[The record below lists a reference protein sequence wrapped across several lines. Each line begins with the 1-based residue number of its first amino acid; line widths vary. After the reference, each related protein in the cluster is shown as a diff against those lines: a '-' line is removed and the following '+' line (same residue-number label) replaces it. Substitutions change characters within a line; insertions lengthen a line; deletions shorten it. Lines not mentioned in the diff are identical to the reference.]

1 MSTDSFDNG
10 GRGYGAGSSSD
21 GSDLTF
27 AVSAIRADG
36 HWHLRELPARATES
50 LPNLIAELRASRAE
64 GPVVGLLCIEDDWS
78 VVLRPVPSGV
88 RILLSDATAALDYDI
103 ASEVL
108 DTLDID
114 EPSEE
119 EADASDEP
127 WPEGDFDLLEDLG
140 VSEQIMSIIFYDDD
154 LYGAEQVLRVADEL
168 GFADELA
175 DLVGVELEF

>member
-10 GRGYGAGSSSD
+10 D
-21 GSDLTF
+21 DLTF

-36 HWHLRELPARATES
+36 QWHLRELPARATE
-50 LPNLIAELRASRAE
+50 NLQDLVEVLRSSRAE
-64 GPVVGLLCIEDDWS
+64 GPVVGLLCVEDDWS
-78 VVLRPVPSGV
+78 AVLRPVPGGV

-127 WPEGDFDLLEDLG
+127 WPEGDFDMLEDLG
-140 VSEQIMSIIFYDDD
+140 ASEQVMSIIFYDED

>member
-1 MSTDSFDNG
+1 MSTD
-10 GRGYGAGSSSD
+10 
-21 GSDLTF
+21 SDLTF

-36 HWHLRELPARATES
+36 QWNLRELPARATES
-50 LPNLIAELRASRAE
+50 LSHLIAELRASRAE
-64 GPVVGLLCIEDDWS
+64 GPVVGLLCVDDDWS
-78 VVLRPVPSGV
+78 VVLRPVPGGV

-103 ASEVL
+103 ASEAL

-114 EPSEE
+114 APSED
-119 EADASDEP
+119 EADASDDP

-140 VSEQIMSIIFYDDD
+140 ASEQIMSIIFYDDD

>member
-1 MSTDSFDNG
+1 MGNMSTNSFDNG
-10 GRGYGAGSSSD
+10 
-21 GSDLTF
+21 DLTF
-27 AVSAIRADG
+27 AVSAIRTDG
-36 HWHLRELPARATES
+36 RWHLRELPTRATES
-50 LPNLIAELRASRAE
+50 LPDLIAELRATRAE
-64 GPVVGLLCIEDDWS
+64 GPVVGLLCVEDDWS

-103 ASEVL
+103 ASEAL
-108 DTLDID
+108 ETLDID
-114 EPSEE
+114 APTEE
-119 EADASDEP
+119 EADDSDDP

-140 VSEQIMSIIFYDDD
+140 ASEQIMSLIFYDDD

>member
-1 MSTDSFDNG
+1 MSTDSFDN
-10 GRGYGAGSSSD
+10 D
-21 GSDLTF
+21 GDLTF

-36 HWHLRELPARATES
+36 QWHLRELPTRATE
-50 LPNLIAELRASRAE
+50 NLQDLVEELRSSRAE
-64 GPVVGLLCIEDDWS
+64 GPVVGLLCVEDDWS
-78 VVLRPVPSGV
+78 AVLRPVPGGV

-127 WPEGDFDLLEDLG
+127 WPEGDFDMLEDLG
-140 VSEQIMSIIFYDDD
+140 ASEQVMSIIFYDED

-175 DLVGVELEF
+175 NLIGVELEF

>member
-1 MSTDSFDNG
+1 MSTD
-10 GRGYGAGSSSD
+10 
-21 GSDLTF
+21 SDLTF

-36 HWHLRELPARATES
+36 QWNLRELPARAAES
-50 LPNLIAELRASRAE
+50 LSGLIAELRASRAE
-64 GPVVGLLCIEDDWS
+64 GPVVGLLCVDDDWS
-78 VVLRPVPSGV
+78 VVLRPVPGGV
-88 RILLSDATAALDYDI
+88 RILLSDATAALDYNI
-103 ASEVL
+103 ASEAL

-114 EPSEE
+114 APSED
-119 EADASDEP
+119 EADASDDP

-140 VSEQIMSIIFYDDD
+140 ASEQIMSIIFYDDD

>member
-1 MSTDSFDNG
+1 MSTD
-10 GRGYGAGSSSD
+10 
-21 GSDLTF
+21 SDLTF

-36 HWHLRELPARATES
+36 QWNLRELPARAVES
-50 LPNLIAELRASRAE
+50 LSGLIAELRASRAE
-64 GPVVGLLCIEDDWS
+64 GPVVGLLCVDDDWS
-78 VVLRPVPSGV
+78 VVLRPVPGGV

-103 ASEVL
+103 ASEAL

-114 EPSEE
+114 APSED
-119 EADASDEP
+119 EADASDDP

-140 VSEQIMSIIFYDDD
+140 ASEQIMSIIFYDDD

-175 DLVGVELEF
+175 DLVGMELEF

>member
-1 MSTDSFDNG
+1 MSTD
-10 GRGYGAGSSSD
+10 
-21 GSDLTF
+21 SDLTF

-36 HWHLRELPARATES
+36 QWNLRELPARAAES
-50 LPNLIAELRASRAE
+50 LSGLIAELRASRAE
-64 GPVVGLLCIEDDWS
+64 GPVVGLLCVDDDWS
-78 VVLRPVPSGV
+78 VVLRPVPGGV

-103 ASEVL
+103 ASEAL

-114 EPSEE
+114 APSED
-119 EADASDEP
+119 EADASDDP

-140 VSEQIMSIIFYDDD
+140 ASEQIMSIIFYDDD
-154 LYGAEQVLRVADEL
+154 LYGAEQILRVADEL